1 MSNAELLSTLDMAR
15 FASEGY
21 LRFDAVVP
29 EELNQQFLKDI
40 GHVAEGEIGSAIEH
54 YGRIMGSSAI
64 PVVGAGT
71 PLTDAYPADSALARI
86 LTLPKVAG
94 AVESLVGGDCVV
106 DHHFLHITFP
116 PHLLEKPAPAQ
127 HNHQDSTI
135 DPRQAFDVQIMY
147 FPHEVTRDMGGTRFI
162 PGTHLRIVSE
172 TAIAR
177 YQNIRGQQHM
187 VCPAGTLLF
196 VHHGIWHGGG
206 ANRSDQ
212 MRYMFKIRLAPQRR
226 QQRLWDTGD
235 LDTGAPQ
242 RPIFW
247 LGESPREDDVHTHL
261 TRNLPWHEQDT
272 GRLEHLN
279 AIRFW
284 RYLTGDDRADAD
296 YWLTRVENEPQ

>member
-1 MSNAELLSTLDMAR
+1 MSNAKLLSTLDMAR
-15 FASEGY
+15 FAGQGY
-21 LRFDAVVP
+21 LRLDGVVP
-29 EELNQQFLKDI
+29 DALNQQFLDDI
-40 GHVAEGEIGSAIEH
+40 GHVSEHEIGSAIDH
-54 YGRIMGSSAI
+54 YGRIMGRSAI

-71 PLTDAYPADSALARI
+71 PLTDAYPQGSALARI
-86 LTLPKVAG
+86 LELPQVAG
-94 AVESLVGGDCVV
+94 AIESLVGGDCVL

-127 HNHQDSTI
+127 HNHQDSTV

-147 FPHEVTRDMGGTRFI
+147 FPHAVTENMGGTRFI
-162 PGTHLRIVSE
+162 PGTHLRVVSE

-177 YQNIRGQQHM
+177 YQNVLGQQKM

-206 ANRSDQ
+206 ANRSDR
-212 MRYMFKIRLAPQRR
+212 MRYMFKIRLAPQRP
-226 QQRLWDTGD
+226 QQRLWDTSD
-235 LDTGAPQ
+235 LDTQEPQ

-247 LGESPREDDVHTHL
+247 LGESPREDDVHTQL
-261 TRNLPWHEQDT
+261 TANLPWHEQDT

-284 RYLTGDDRADAD
+284 RYLTGDENFDAD

>member
-15 FASEGY
+15 FAGQGF
-21 LRFDAVVP
+21 LRLDAVVP
-29 EELNQQFLKDI
+29 EALNQQFLDDI
-40 GHVAEGEIGSAIEH
+40 GHVSENEIGSAIEH
-54 YGRIMGSSAI
+54 YGRIMSRSAI

-71 PLTDAYPADSALARI
+71 PLTDAYPPDSALTRI
-86 LTLPKVAG
+86 LELPKVAG
-94 AVESLVGGDCVV
+94 AIESLVGGDCVL

-127 HNHQDSTI
+127 HNHQDSTV

-147 FPHEVTRDMGGTRFI
+147 FPHAVTENMGGTRFI
-162 PGTHLRIVSE
+162 PGTHLRVVSE

-177 YQNIRGQQHM
+177 YQNVLGQQRI

-206 ANRSDQ
+206 ANRSDR
-212 MRYMFKIRLAPQRR
+212 MRYMFKMRLAPQRP
-226 QQRLWDTGD
+226 QQRLWDTSD
-235 LDTGAPQ
+235 LDTQTPQ

-247 LGESPREDDVHTHL
+247 LGESVREDDVATHL

-284 RYLTGDDRADAD
+284 RYLTGDEKFDAD
-296 YWLTRVENEPQ
+296 HWLTRVENEPQ